1 MNTDQLRCS
10 SRREVLLHYAPKG
23 SKIEITVK
31 INLAL
36 GLSKVYI
43 LSRNIRLRNPYCNAP
58 SFENR
63 KIEPIWFFNFTRRN
77 IFSSTFFLLNSPQL
91 KHQPRSPRGPHPVRH
106 PRRFSFARQLKLP
119 MYRHATPR
127 KRRRVRTTAH
137 SGICKEDNLSRG
149 TRLTKRTRPKV
160 PKWLLEMVLA
170 VLFVGV
176 LLWVA
181 NWPRPSVN
189 NAVNTAATATS
200 NVASRPSN
208 PADAGESLGAFVKAS
223 IPGGADLTI
232 PENGMENKLLV
243 YLKDPNAKADRETW
257 FEFDRL
263 NFATG
268 LANLQPSSQDQLESI
283 AKILRAYPKVR
294 VQIGAYT
301 EKQYEAAAK
310 LTLSQG
316 RANAVM
322 AQLIAFGIDPLRL
335 NAKGYTQD
343 HPVANNSTEEGRA
356 RNTRIAL
363 RVILK

>member
-1 MNTDQLRCS
+1 
-10 SRREVLLHYAPKG
+10 
-23 SKIEITVK
+23 
-31 INLAL
+31 
-36 GLSKVYI
+36 
-43 LSRNIRLRNPYCNAP
+43 
-58 SFENR
+58 
-63 KIEPIWFFNFTRRN
+63 
-77 IFSSTFFLLNSPQL
+77 
-91 KHQPRSPRGPHPVRH
+91 
-106 PRRFSFARQLKLP
+106 
-119 MYRHATPR
+119 MYRHATLR

-137 SGICKEDNLSRG
+137 REICKEDNFSR
-149 TRLTKRTRPKV
+149 RSQLAKRTRPKASN
-160 PKWLLEMVLA
+160 WLLEIVLA

-176 LLWVA
+176 LLWFA
-181 NWPRPSVN
+181 NWRRPSVN
-189 NAVNTAATATS
+189 SAMNTAATATS
-200 NVASRPSN
+200 NAASRPDN
-208 PADAGESLGAFVKAS
+208 AAADAGESLGAFVKVS

-232 PENGMENKLLV
+232 PENGMEKKLLL
-243 YLKDPNAKADRETW
+243 YLKNPNAKVNRETW

-283 AKILRAYPKVR
+283 AKILRAYPTVH

-301 EKQYEAAAK
+301 DNRYEAAAK

-335 NAKGYTQD
+335 DAKGYGKD
-343 HPVANNSTEEGRA
+343 HPMANNSTEEGRA